1 MQAILNLLRVGYV
14 VLAAYITFFYHPQIS
29 YWGMINIFNLS
40 ERVAKVNAGTQF
52 TGVITFFVVLIAGL
66 LLFRIIQSAL
76 NTFVKPS
83 SRPSFG
89 FLLAVPPV
97 VPSTGPIAISMMMIA
112 LLSLIYLIVT

>member
-14 VLAAYITFFYHPQIS
+14 AGAAYITFFYHTQIS

-40 ERVAKVNAGTQF
+40 ERVAKANAGTGF
-52 TGVITFFVVLIAGL
+52 TGFITFFVVLITGL
-66 LLFRIIQSAL
+66 LIFRILEAAL

-97 VPSTGPIAISMMMIA
+97 STSITPLTITIIATAIVSA
-112 LLSLIYLIVT
+112 IYLAIL